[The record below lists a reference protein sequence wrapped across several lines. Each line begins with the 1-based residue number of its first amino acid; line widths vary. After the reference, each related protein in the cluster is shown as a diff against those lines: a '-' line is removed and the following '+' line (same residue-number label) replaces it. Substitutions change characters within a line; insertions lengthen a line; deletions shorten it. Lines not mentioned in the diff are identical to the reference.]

1 MAAEAGVMTVSAS
14 DQDDGPILITE
25 AAPSHEAEHAR
36 RRRKYSIMMSV
47 RLACVIAAALT
58 YQIWWLALGFLLLS
72 IPLPWMAVLIANDAP
87 PRKREDVN
95 RFRRTAREVEGTSHP
110 VIDSA
115 D

>member
-1 MAAEAGVMTVSAS
+1 MSGS

-25 AAPSHEAEHAR
+25 AAPSHEVEHAR

-47 RLACVIAAALT
+47 RLGCVIAAALS

-72 IPLPWMAVLIANDAP
+72 IPLPWMAVLVANDAP

-95 RFRRTAREVEGTSHP
+95 RFRREARAVERTSHP

-115 D
+115 E